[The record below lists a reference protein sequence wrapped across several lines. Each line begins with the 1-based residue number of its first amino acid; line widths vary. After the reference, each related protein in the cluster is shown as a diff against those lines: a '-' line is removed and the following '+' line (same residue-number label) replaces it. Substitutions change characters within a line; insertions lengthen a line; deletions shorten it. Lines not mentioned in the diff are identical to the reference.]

1 MRVTE
6 KELRMIIREERARL
20 LRETVIDMM
29 DFEDLIQRVS
39 REVSDMFGEK
49 MKQLPSEDMGMAGM
63 TTAQVDE
70 YDETLHNMQL
80 ELDSGIANAIAEMVM
95 EKEDEIKEMAIQMAR
110 GPMS

>member
-20 LRETVIDMM
+20 LRETVIDMA

-63 TTAQVDE
+63 TMDQVNE

-95 EKEDEIKEMAIQMAR
+95 EKEDEIKELAMQMAR
-110 GPMS
+110 S

>member
-63 TTAQVDE
+63 TMDQVNE

-95 EKEDEIKEMAIQMAR
+95 DKEDEIKELALQMAR
-110 GPMS
+110 S

>member
-20 LRETVIDMM
+20 IRESVIDMV
-29 DFEDLIQRVS
+29 DFEDLLQRVS

-63 TTAQVDE
+63 TMAQVDE
-70 YDETLHNMQL
+70 YDEALHNMQL

-95 EKEDEIKEMAIQMAR
+95 EKEDEIKELAIQMAR
-110 GPMS
+110 S

>member
-1 MRVTE
+1 MKVS
-6 KELRMIIREERARL
+6 KQELRKIIREERARL

-95 EKEDEIKEMAIQMAR
+95 DKEDEIKEMALQMAR
-110 GPMS
+110 S

>member
-63 TTAQVDE
+63 TMDQVNE
-70 YDETLHNMQL
+70 YDEVLHNMQL

-95 EKEDEIKEMAIQMAR
+95 EKEDEIKEMALQMAR

>member
-1 MRVTE
+1 MRVS
-6 KELRMIIREERARL
+6 KQELRKIIREERARL

-29 DFEDLIQRVS
+29 DFEDLIERVS

-63 TTAQVDE
+63 TMDQVKE

-95 EKEDEIKEMAIQMAR
+95 EKEDEIKELALELAR
-110 GPMS
+110 S

>member
-1 MRVTE
+1 MRVSE
-6 KELRMIIREERARL
+6 KELRKIIREERARL

-49 MKQLPSEDMGMAGM
+49 MKQLIFEDMEYSGITGEG
-63 TTAQVDE
+63 VDE
-70 YDETLHNMQL
+70 YDEALHNMQL

-95 EKEDEIKEMAIQMAR
+95 EKEDEIKELALELAR
-110 GPMS
+110 S

>member
-63 TTAQVDE
+63 TMDQVNE
-70 YDETLHNMQL
+70 YDEVLHNMQL

-95 EKEDEIKEMAIQMAR
+95 DKEDEIKELALQMAR
-110 GPMS
+110 S

>member
-20 LRETVIDMM
+20 LHETVIDMM

-63 TTAQVDE
+63 TMDQVNE
-70 YDETLHNMQL
+70 YDEVLHNMQL

-95 EKEDEIKEMAIQMAR
+95 DKEDEIKELALQMAR

>member
-1 MRVTE
+1 SAMRVTE

-20 LRETVIDMM
+20 IRESVIDMV
-29 DFEDLIQRVS
+29 DFEDLLQRVS

-63 TTAQVDE
+63 TMDQVNE

-80 ELDSGIANAIAEMVM
+80 ELDSGIANAIAEIVM
-95 EKEDEIKEMAIQMAR
+95 EKEDEIKELAIQMAR
-110 GPMS
+110 S

>member
-20 LRETVIDMM
+20 LHETVIDMM

-63 TTAQVDE
+63 TMDQVNE
-70 YDETLHNMQL
+70 YDEVLHNMQL

-95 EKEDEIKEMAIQMAR
+95 DKEDEIKELALQMAR
-110 GPMS
+110 S

>member
-20 LRETVIDMM
+20 LRETVIDMA

-63 TTAQVDE
+63 TMDQVNE

-95 EKEDEIKEMAIQMAR
+95 EKEDEIKELAIQMAR
-110 GPMS
+110 S

>member
-20 LRETVIDMM
+20 LHETVIDMM

-63 TTAQVDE
+63 TMDQVNE

-95 EKEDEIKEMAIQMAR
+95 DKEDEIKELALQMAR
-110 GPMS
+110 S

>member
-20 LRETVIDMM
+20 LRETVIDMA

-63 TTAQVDE
+63 TMDQVNE

-80 ELDSGIANAIAEMVM
+80 ELDSGIANAIAEIVM
-95 EKEDEIKEMAIQMAR
+95 EKEDEIKELAIQMAR
-110 GPMS
+110 S

>member
-20 LRETVIDMM
+20 IRESVIDMV
-29 DFEDLIQRVS
+29 DFEDLLQRVS

-63 TTAQVDE
+63 TMDQVNE

-80 ELDSGIANAIAEMVM
+80 ELDSGIANAIAEIVM
-95 EKEDEIKEMAIQMAR
+95 EKEDEIKELAMQMAR
-110 GPMS
+110 S